1 MNYRSARIP
10 HLFITDVS
18 ESTVTK
24 PGNPDT
30 SSSSERRR
38 LDRKVHQSAVDWW
51 LAALLAFPIV
61 GAVAIAAYLIVVG
74 RPGDAS
80 VMFLTAAGILVVTAI
95 FTVPCRYTLLTDTL
109 SIRCGVICYQVPYDS
124 IRDVRMAWTLR
135 SGPALSLRRV
145 VVKTDRREHILSPV
159 DRERFI
165 RQLNARISA

>member
-1 MNYRSARIP
+1 M
-10 HLFITDVS
+10 T
-18 ESTVTK
+18 ESTVSSTA
-24 PGNPDT
+24 DAESQST
-30 SSSSERRR
+30 SARRR
-38 LDRKVHQSAVDWW
+38 SDRKVHQSAIDWW
-51 LAALLAFPIV
+51 VAVLLGAPIV
-61 GAVAIAAYLIVVG
+61 GAVAVAAYLIALG

-109 SIRCGVICYQVPYDS
+109 SIRCGVVCYQVPYET
-124 IRDVRMAWTLR
+124 IREVRKSATLR

-165 RQLNARISA
+165 EQLNSRIAS